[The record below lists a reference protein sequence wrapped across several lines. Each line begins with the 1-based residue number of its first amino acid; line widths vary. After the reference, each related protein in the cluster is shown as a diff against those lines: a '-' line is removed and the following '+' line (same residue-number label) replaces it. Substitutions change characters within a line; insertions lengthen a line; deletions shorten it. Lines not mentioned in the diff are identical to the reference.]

1 MRSCVVALSIVGALV
16 AAPRSAEAKATRW
29 HVDVDATYLRGSVKY
44 LTVPVPNIQ
53 CLTMDC
59 RVTGVER
66 MDVGRLHFGL
76 GYGTLTLE
84 GSVAVP
90 VREEAPY
97 RALSAGFRLQT
108 SADAVIAL
116 AFRFAYVRSTVR
128 GIDGQGGRA
137 GVGLVLNFHA
147 ACQLY
152 AEASIE
158 ASTVSSALNE
168 TGTMLSYAPLVGA
181 GLRMS
186 LR

>member
-1 MRSCVVALSIVGALV
+1 MVGALL
-16 AAPRSAEAKATRW
+16 AAPSSADAKATRW
-29 HVDVDATYLRGSVKY
+29 HLDVDATYLRGSVKY
-44 LTVPVPNIQ
+44 LWVPVPNVQ

-59 RVTGVER
+59 RIAGVDR

-84 GSVAVP
+84 GSMAIP
-90 VREEAPY
+90 VREAAPY
-97 RALSAGFRLQT
+97 RSLSAGIRLQT
-108 SADAVIAL
+108 SADAVMAI

-128 GIDGQGGRA
+128 GVDGQGGRA
-137 GVGLVLNFHA
+137 GIGLVLNFHA
-147 ACQLY
+147 ACQIY

-158 ASTVSSALNE
+158 ASSVSSSMRE
-168 TGTMLSYAPLVGA
+168 TGTMLSYTPLVGA